1 MIQSLHFPAF
11 GCNPLVSG
19 LPPREGKCDISLV
32 EKAVAS
38 KEVVK
43 TKGDLLIAKPVS
55 VNLKAGTPAD
65 DVEIRESKTW
75 KIHGV
80 VKYENEKPSIGFY
93 NERGS
98 QGQNKL
104 PLNDDGSF
112 EARVIDGAES
122 SYLIIYGSSGSEIEM
137 AFLSR
142 DSRKEF
148 GKHFSTSLE
157 SEAQYFQFKKVSSD
171 IGPLEFSMVKYL
183 PDERTMMEQIFDW
196 YYFGE

>member
-1 MIQSLHFPAF
+1 MIQSFHFPAF

-32 EKAVAS
+32 ETAVVR

-55 VNLKAGTPAD
+55 VTLKAGTPAD

-80 VKYENEKPSIGFY
+80 VKYEKEKPSINFY
-93 NERGS
+93 NGS
-98 QGQNKL
+98 QSQNKIL
-104 PLNDDGSF
+104 LSDDGSF

-137 AFLSR
+137 ALLSR

-171 IGPLEFSMVKYL
+171 IGPLEFRMVKYL
-183 PDERTMMEQIFDW
+183 PDERTVMEQIFDW